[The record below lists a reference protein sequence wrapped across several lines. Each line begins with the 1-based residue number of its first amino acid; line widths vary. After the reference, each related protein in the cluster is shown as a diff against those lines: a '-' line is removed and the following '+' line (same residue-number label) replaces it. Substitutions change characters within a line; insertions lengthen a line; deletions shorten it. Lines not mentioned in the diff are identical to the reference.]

1 MDKVNIIKEKIVDL
15 EKNQKQQSDY
25 LTNIKSSLAK
35 LTAEEQI
42 VTRNLD
48 TIAGAIN
55 AYKSTVSLLNP
66 EEATAPAQEVLQG
79 EIVE

>member
-1 MDKVNIIKEKIVDL
+1 MDKINIIKEKIVEL

-25 LTNIKSSLAK
+25 LTNIKSSLGK
-35 LTAEEQI
+35 LSAEEQV

-48 TIAGAIN
+48 TIAGALS
-55 AYKSTVSLLNP
+55 AYKSAVSVFNP
-66 EEATAPAQEVLQG
+66 EEATATNEEAIQG